1 MTDDLGQPLKLI
13 YLTTPDKDRAV
24 LNVQARDTEAF
35 WRFALTR
42 EDMYRLNAQIADALM
57 RGVGR

>member
-1 MTDDLGQPLKLI
+1 MTDDGHPLKLI

-24 LNVQARDTEAF
+24 LNVQTRDTEAF
-35 WRFALTR
+35 YRFELTR
-42 EDMYRLNAQIADALM
+42 EDLYRLNSQIADALM